1 VQMWNRY
8 KQTTEFQAGK
18 PWLLRFFDQ
27 IKFYPVSGQ
36 ELLRLREAFIEGK
49 VQLDIRPETFSLRQ
63 YNDFLRSHADTIA
76 AFKTKQQ
83 AAFTAERDRWA
94 TAGEFDRPTED
105 PDNLSPDTTEIVLP
119 PDTEAVVAHASA
131 SIWKLLVKPGDV
143 VAEGDRLIILE
154 AMKMEI
160 AILAESAGTIIEVF
174 CTQGQTVTA
183 GQILMAIGPLPSS
196 PCEGEVP

>member
-1 VQMWNRY
+1 MKIQS
-8 KQTTEFQAGK
+8 E
-18 PWLLRFFDQ
+18 
-27 IKFYPVSGQ
+27 I
-36 ELLRLREAFIEGK
+36 
-49 VQLDIRPETFSLRQ
+49 FSLRQ
-63 YNDFLRSHADTIA
+63 YNDFLRSHADTIT

-94 TAGEFDRPTED
+94 IAGEFDRITED
-105 PDNLSPDTTEIVLP
+105 PDDLSPDMAEIMLP

-131 SIWKLLVKPGDV
+131 SIWQLLVKPGDL

-160 AILAESAGTIIEVF
+160 AILAESAGTIVEVF

-183 GQILMAIGPLPSS
+183 GQVLMAIKPARP
-196 PCEGEVP
+196 